1 MSSPQSPQ
9 TSPRELRRIITASST
24 GTLIEWY
31 DFFIYGSLAVV
42 FSGFFFPAGESSL
55 ALLVSVAAF
64 GTGFV
69 VRPLGALFFG
79 RLGDQVGR
87 KKTFL
92 ATLVLMGAATTLI
105 GCLPKYDT
113 IGAAAPALLVLLRL
127 LQGFAVGG
135 EYGGAATYVAEH
147 SPADR
152 KGFCTSFLQTTATL
166 GLLLSIGVV
175 VACRLLLGEEAF
187 TSWGWRLPFLLSSVL
202 VVLSLRMRLKLHES
216 PVFSRMQAQGTLS
229 KAPVREALGNPRSLR
244 LVLLTLFGLTAG
256 LGAVWYT
263 SQFYALFFLQGVLKV
278 DFLTSNVCMAV
289 ALVLGTPTYILFG
302 RLSDKYG
309 RQRIVIPGL
318 ALSAVSF
325 LPLYAWIREA
335 AADHSWAQVVV
346 AVTLQIVFSAMVYAA
361 TAAYLTELYPP
372 RIRYTGLS
380 VSYHLGAGVFG
391 GFMPLI
397 ALSLTTSTG
406 NQLAGVAYPI
416 VVAAVSTVVSLTLL
430 RGGRG
435 QQIRPRRVGAARHP
449 GAVGLLRTR
458 PHRVIQSS
466 ARHP

>member
-1 MSSPQSPQ
+1 MSSPQPSQ
-9 TSPRELRRIITASST
+9 TTPRELRRIITASST

-31 DFFIYGSLAVV
+31 DFFVYGSLAVV
-42 FSGFFFPAGESSL
+42 FSGLFFPTGESNL

-69 VRPLGALFFG
+69 VRPLGAVFFG
-79 RLGDQVGR
+79 RLGDRVGR

-92 ATLVLMGAATTLI
+92 TTLVVMGAATTLI
-105 GCLPKYDT
+105 GCLPRYDT
-113 IGAAAPALLVLLRL
+113 IGTAAPVLLVLLRL

-147 SPADR
+147 SPAGR
-152 KGFCTSFLQTTATL
+152 KGTYTSFLQTTATL
-166 GLLLSIGVV
+166 GLLLSLGVV
-175 VACRLLLGEEAF
+175 VACRVLLGEDTF
-187 TSWGWRLPFLLSSVL
+187 TSWGWRIPFLLSSVL
-202 VVLSLRMRLKLHES
+202 VLLSLRMRLRLHES
-216 PVFSRMQAQGTLS
+216 PVFTRMQAQGTLS
-229 KAPVREALGNPRSLR
+229 RAPVRETLGNPRSLR

-263 SQFYALFFLQGVLKV
+263 SQFYALYFLQSVLKV
-278 DFLTSNVCMAV
+278 DFLTTNLCMAV
-289 ALVLGTPTYILFG
+289 ALVLGTPSYLLFG
-302 RLSDKYG
+302 RLSDRYG
-309 RQRIVIPGL
+309 RQPVVVAGL
-318 ALSAVSF
+318 VLSAASF
-325 LPLYAWIREA
+325 LPLYAWIRAA

-346 AVTLQIVFSAMVYAA
+346 AVTLQIVFSAMVYAP

-406 NQLAGVAYPI
+406 NTLAGLAYPV
-416 VVAAVSTVVSLTLL
+416 VVAAVSAVVSLTLL
-430 RGGRG
+430 RGGRDN
-435 QQIRPRRVGAARHP
+435 RFVR
-449 GAVGLLRTR
+449 AVWDQLDTPERTDSR
-458 PHRVIQSS
+458 APAPTS
-466 ARHP
+466 